1 MTRVLITGG
10 SGFIGTHIVSALLK
24 DGRISILNIDI
35 SEPKIKAHE
44 VVWKKV
50 DICNKSLLA
59 NVVKEFQP
67 NKIIHLAA
75 RTDLRGKELQDYAVN
90 IDGVRNLLDALD
102 EIPSL
107 QQAIFASSMYVCYPG
122 YTPRDFDDYAPH
134 TLYGE
139 SKVMT
144 ESIIKEKNPSSY
156 TWSIIRPTSIWGPYF
171 SEPYDKFFK
180 IILSH
185 SYFHLGKR
193 ACKKTYGYIDNTVY
207 QILSIFHASPQKIA
221 REVYY
226 LGDYSPYNIT
236 EWADEIGAI
245 AKIKIPQIPYF
256 LFQLAAW
263 FGDTLKA
270 IGVTFPMTSFRLKN
284 MTTDNVHNLEPI
296 QQIAPILPASRIE
309 GSKATIQWITDNK

>member
-24 DGRISILNIDI
+24 DEHISILNIDI
-35 SEPKIKAHE
+35 AEPKIKTHE
-44 VVWKKV
+44 RVWRKV
-50 DICNKSLLA
+50 DICNKSMLA
-59 NVVKEFQP
+59 NVVNEFQP

-75 RTDLRGKELQDYAVN
+75 RTDLRGKELQDYATN
-90 IDGVRNLLDALD
+90 IEGVRNLLDVLD
-102 EIPSL
+102 EMPSL
-107 QQAIFASSMYVCYPG
+107 QQVIFASSMYVCYPG
-122 YTPRDFDDYAPH
+122 YTPRNFDDYAPH

-139 SKVMT
+139 SKVLT
-144 ESIIKEKNPSSY
+144 ERIIKEKNPTSY

-207 QILSIFHASPQKIA
+207 QILSIFHAKPKDVNHN
-221 REVYY
+221 VYY
-226 LGDYSPYNIT
+226 LGDYTPYDIT
-236 EWADEIGAI
+236 EWADEIGGI

-256 LFQLAAW
+256 LFQLAAY

-270 IGVTFPMTSFRLKN
+270 MGITFPMTSFRLKN
-284 MTTDNVHNLEPI
+284 MTTDNIHNLKPI
-296 QQIAPILPASRIE
+296 QQIAPFLPVSRVE
-309 GSKATIQWITDNK
+309 GSKATINWIRDNK